1 MLHGSP
7 GGSEPSNT
15 PPSDILLTP
24 GTFDRTL
31 NVGDSVGTL
40 SAIDT
45 FPRDT
50 FTFALTGIGKDRF
63 SLQGNEV
70 QLIKATTPS
79 DSGPFQLGLR
89 VSDSYGA
96 NFAKVITINL
106 TDNQADNDTDDL
118 PDAWEQSNFGD
129 LTQTGS
135 SDFDGDGQSNILEYL
150 AGTDPTD
157 PAKSFSLQS
166 PSLVD
171 GQFSFTFEALPDRIY
186 QLESRIPA
194 ANSWTPE
201 TTTIQEGVHTYSL
214 PVSSTSLKFYRISQQ

>member
-1 MLHGSP
+1 MDHLVVQNLP
-7 GGSEPSNT
+7 I
-15 PPSDILLTP
+15 PPSDILVTP
-24 GTFDRTL
+24 GTLDRSL

-40 SAIDT
+40 SAVDT

-63 SLQGNEV
+63 RLQGNEV

-135 SDFDGDGQSNILEYL
+135 SDFDGDGKAIP
-150 AGTDPTD
+150 GV
-157 PAKSFSLQS
+157 PAELTPLTLQS
-166 PSLVD
+166 H
-171 GQFSFTFEALPDRIY
+171 
-186 QLESRIPA
+186 SRF
-194 ANSWTPE
+194 NL
-201 TTTIQEGVHTYSL
+201 H
-214 PVSSTSLKFYRISQQ
+214 R